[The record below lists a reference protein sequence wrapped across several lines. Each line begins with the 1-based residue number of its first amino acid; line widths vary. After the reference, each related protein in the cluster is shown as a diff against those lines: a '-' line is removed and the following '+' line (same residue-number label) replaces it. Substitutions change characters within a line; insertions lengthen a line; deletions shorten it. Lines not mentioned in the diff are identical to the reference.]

1 MIENKKTLILS
12 FIAALAVANVSGPQY
27 VYPTYG
33 TSLADKFG
41 WNGIENSMV
50 STATFVGV
58 SFSGPL
64 NAWLVENLG
73 IKNTLRIASFSAFT
87 GLFLLAQTYAG
98 YLSSHYMLCSIY
110 LACTGFAGAASY
122 ICSLDSQA
130 HNFKSHRGMSMG
142 LTSASL
148 GMSGL
153 VFSQINDKYFK
164 AAPDEQDNSTFD
176 FLLFIGCIISV
187 ISFLGSFVLGPLQRD
202 EIVVDLSTDLM
213 IQDEVVTQNLNQHR
227 YAESI
232 SSFSTSST
240 RFEEEEE
247 EEESRPLLSKNVVP
261 SADNVLLI
269 KKMAYHQQQQQLQKE
284 EEEPTVSGIAF
295 FLDPVGYS
303 LALSLLV
310 VLGLG
315 YVYLAN
321 IGQLLTTLSPPDI
334 SVSDA
339 QHLRNLHVSMFSIA
353 NCGSRAVFGT
363 LSDIL
368 QRKAGVHRL
377 WFFWSA
383 TVGVVISMV
392 YLVTC
397 VSNTDQLMISTIT
410 IAITYGI
417 SFGVA
422 PATISEF
429 GTKVNFI
436 LFILQKKKKLI
447 YLYLFI
453 LKGICSQLGYFI
465 MCSRYRQSIIQCLV
479 WYILRTRV
487 KETRWCWYLLWLC
500 LLRNYLFSRHRCC
513 IHLYIYI
520 IAGDI

>member
-429 GTKVNFI
+429 GTKAFARNWGILLCAPAIGSQLFNVLFGIFYEQELKRQGGAGTCYGSACYETTFLVGIGAAFICIFI
-436 LFILQKKKKLI
+436 LSLAIYKKKL
-447 YLYLFI
+447 Y
-453 LKGICSQLGYFI
+453 Q
-465 MCSRYRQSIIQCLV
+465 RQYHS
-479 WYILRTRV
+479 
-487 KETRWCWYLLWLC
+487 
-500 LLRNYLFSRHRCC
+500 
-513 IHLYIYI
+513 
-520 IAGDI
+520 

>member
-12 FIAALAVANVSGPQY
+12 FITALAVANVSGPQY

-73 IKNTLRIASFSAFT
+73 IKKVASFSAFT

-110 LACTGFAGAASY
+110 LACTGAAGAASY

-153 VFSQINDKYFK
+153 VFSQINDKFFK

-176 FLLFIGCIISV
+176 FLLFIGCIVSV
-187 ISFLGSFVLGPLQRD
+187 ISFLGSFVLGPLQHD
-202 EIVVDLSTDLM
+202 ELVDIPSDL

-247 EEESRPLLSKNVVP
+247 EEESRPLLSKNVIP

-269 KKMAYHQQQQQLQKE
+269 KKIAYHQQQQQQQE
-284 EEEPTVSGIAF
+284 EEEPTISGIAF

-321 IGQLLTTLSPPDI
+321 IGQLLITLSPPDI

-383 TVGVVISMV
+383 TVGLVISMV
-392 YLVTC
+392 YLVTS

-410 IAITYGI
+410 TAIVYGI

-429 GTKVNFI
+429 GTKAFARNWGILLCAPAIGSQLFNVLFGTFYEQESKRQGGGTCYGSACYQTTFLVGIGAAFVCIFI
-436 LFILQKKKKLI
+436 LSLAIYKKKL
-447 YLYLFI
+447 Y
-453 LKGICSQLGYFI
+453 Q
-465 MCSRYRQSIIQCLV
+465 RQYHL
-479 WYILRTRV
+479 
-487 KETRWCWYLLWLC
+487 
-500 LLRNYLFSRHRCC
+500 
-513 IHLYIYI
+513 IH
-520 IAGDI
+520 

>member
-1 MIENKKTLILS
+1 
-12 FIAALAVANVSGPQY
+12 
-27 VYPTYG
+27 
-33 TSLADKFG
+33 
-41 WNGIENSMV
+41 
-50 STATFVGV
+50 
-58 SFSGPL
+58 
-64 NAWLVENLG
+64 
-73 IKNTLRIASFSAFT
+73 
-87 GLFLLAQTYAG
+87 
-98 YLSSHYMLCSIY
+98 
-110 LACTGFAGAASY
+110 
-122 ICSLDSQA
+122 
-130 HNFKSHRGMSMG
+130 MG

-176 FLLFIGCIISV
+176 FLLFIGCIVSV
-187 ISFLGSFVLGPLQRD
+187 ISFLGSFVLGPLQHD
-202 EIVVDLSTDLM
+202 EVVVDVSADLM

-269 KKMAYHQQQQQLQKE
+269 KKMAYHQQQQE
-284 EEEPTVSGIAF
+284 IEEEPAVSGIAF

-321 IGQLLTTLSPPDI
+321 IGQLLTTLSPSDI

-383 TVGVVISMV
+383 TVGLVISMV

-410 IAITYGI
+410 TAIVYGI

-436 LFILQKKKKLI
+436 LKYIRKKEKISNLSIFVKKAFARNWGILLCAPAIGSQLFNVLFGTFYERELKRQGGGTCYGSACYETTFLVGIGAAFICIFILSLAIYKKKL
-447 YLYLFI
+447 Y
-453 LKGICSQLGYFI
+453 Q
-465 MCSRYRQSIIQCLV
+465 RQ
-479 WYILRTRV
+479 Y
-487 KETRWCWYLLWLC
+487 
-500 LLRNYLFSRHRCC
+500 
-513 IHLYIYI
+513 HLIR
-520 IAGDI
+520 